1 MIFPSPRPGNPNPSN
16 SARAVTTRINM
27 CPPGPELFGGQNNL
41 NAWGLH
47 FDLDKLAV
55 IYIPA

>member
-1 MIFPSPRPGNPNPSN
+1 MILASPRQGNPNPN

-27 CPPGPELFGGQNNL
+27 SPPGPELFGGRNNL